1 MNKSKEKIDIDL
13 YKDLRIDC
21 RKCFGFCC
29 VALYFSAFEG
39 FPSDKEAGKPCL
51 NLNEDFSCKIHN
63 NLRSK
68 GLKGCTSY
76 DCFGA
81 GQKVAQTTYKG
92 SSWRDNPESAKKMF
106 DTFLVVKQLHEMQWY
121 LTDALNRSCD
131 KDIKTKISTLINETK
146 EMTLLGQDALRSL
159 DLELHRDRVNI
170 LLKKTSK
177 EVRSNCLKGRENTL
191 KQKRRVAG
199 RLDLIGADLK
209 KINLRG
215 ADLSGALL
223 MAADLR
229 NTELSCTDLIGADL
243 RDADL
248 RGADLAD
255 SIYITQAQI
264 NTAKGD
270 LSTKLPVH
278 IISPSYWEK

>member
-39 FPSDKEAGKPCL
+39 FPSDKEAGKPCS
-51 NLNEDFSCKIHN
+51 NLNEDFSCKIHK

-81 GQKVAQTTYKG
+81 GQKVAQTTYTGK
-92 SSWRDNPESAKKMF
+92 SWRDNPESAKKMF
-106 DTFLVVKQLHEMQWY
+106 DAFLVIKQLHEMQWY
-121 LTDALNRSCD
+121 LTDALNKSSD
-131 KDIKTKISTLINETK
+131 KDIKPRISALMDETK
-146 EMTLLGQDALRSL
+146 EMTMLREDSLRTL
-159 DLELHRDRVNI
+159 DLESHRDRVNL

-177 EVRSNCLKGRENTL
+177 EVRSTLLKGRENNL

-199 RLDLIGADLK
+199 RLDLIGAELK
-209 KINLRG
+209 KTNLRG

-229 NTELSCTDLIGADL
+229 NNELNCTDLIGADL

-248 RGADLAD
+248 RGADLTNT
-255 SIYITQAQI
+255 IYITQAQI

-270 LSTKLPVH
+270 LSTKLPAH
-278 IISPSYWEK
+278 IVRPSYWTD

>member
-1 MNKSKEKIDIDL
+1 MDKSKEKIDIDS

-21 RKCFGFCC
+21 KKCFGFCC

-51 NLNEDFSCKIHN
+51 NLNEDFSCKIHKD
-63 NLRSK
+63 LRSK

-81 GQKVAQTTYKG
+81 GQKVAQNTYKG
-92 SSWRDNPESAKKMF
+92 SSWRNHPESAKDMF
-106 DTFLVVKQLHEMQWY
+106 DIFLIVKQLHEMQWY
-121 LTDALNRSCD
+121 LTDALNKSSD
-131 KDIKTKISTLINETK
+131 KEIKSKITILINETK
-146 EMTLLGQDALRSL
+146 EMTFLRDDDLRSL
-159 DLELHRDRVNI
+159 DLESHRDRVNA

-177 EVRSNCLKGRENTL
+177 EVRNNLLKGKENNV
-191 KQKRRVAG
+191 KQKRRIAG

-209 KINLRG
+209 KINVKG

-223 MAADLR
+223 MAADLK
-229 NTELSCTDLIGADL
+229 NNELNCTDLIGADL

-248 RGADLAD
+248 RGANLTNT
-255 SIYITQAQI
+255 IYITQAQI

-270 LSTKLPVH
+270 LSTKLPAH
-278 IISPSYWEK
+278 IIRPSYWTE